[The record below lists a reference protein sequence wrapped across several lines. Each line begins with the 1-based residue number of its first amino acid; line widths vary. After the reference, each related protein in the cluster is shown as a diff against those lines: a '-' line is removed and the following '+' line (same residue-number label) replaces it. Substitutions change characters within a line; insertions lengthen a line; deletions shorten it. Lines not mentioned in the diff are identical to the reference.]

1 MTNKRT
7 GNGSGKRRSPTGM
20 TNKRANDNSNG
31 NYNCKGSDNSYN
43 EEGVGGRVIRVG
55 VGVSRVRLS
64 WPQAA

>member
-1 MTNKRT
+1 VARVGDGTST
-7 GNGSGKRRSPTGM
+7 TTADPFGM

-31 NYNCKGSDNSYN
+31 NYNCKGKGSDNSYN
-43 EEGVGGRVIRVG
+43 EEGVGVRVIK